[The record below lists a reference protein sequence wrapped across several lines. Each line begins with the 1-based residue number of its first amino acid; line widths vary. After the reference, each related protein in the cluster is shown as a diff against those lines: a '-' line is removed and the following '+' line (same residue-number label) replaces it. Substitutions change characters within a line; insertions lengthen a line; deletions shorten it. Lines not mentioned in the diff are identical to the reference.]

1 MARRQS
7 PALTDAELRIM
18 RVLWDRA
25 RATVGD
31 VVEQID
37 GPDKPAYNSIL
48 TVLRILE
55 KKGYVAHEK
64 DGRAFVFLPLI
75 GRLQARRRAVSQLIA
90 RFFNGSAEA
99 LVLDMLGH
107 EHPTEDE
114 RSRVRALI
122 DNLGQADAAGE
133 ATPARSTRRSAGAAG
148 EQRGAR

>member
-18 RVLWDRA
+18 RVLWERT
-25 RATVGD
+25 RATVGE
-31 VVEQID
+31 VVGLIE

-55 KKGYVAHEK
+55 KKGYVTHEK
-64 DGRAFVFLPLI
+64 ESRAFVYLPI
-75 GRLQARRRAVSQLIA
+75 INRSQARRRAVSQLIS

-99 LVLDMLGH
+99 LVLDLLGH

-114 RSRVRALI
+114 RSRVRELI
-122 DNLGQADAAGE
+122 GDVGQADAASM
-133 ATPARSTRRSAGAAG
+133 AARRLGSSP
-148 EQRGAR
+148 RGGR